1 MIKKWLGQAIVSGGV
16 KPVTELLKAIK
27 ELLRTV
33 KVNGVLK
40 GLLAV

>member
-27 ELLRTV
+27 ELFTDS
-33 KVNGVLK
+33 K
-40 GLLAV
+40 G